1 MADIVIKNARVHNLR
16 GVDVTI
22 PRDSLTV
29 VTGLSGSG
37 KSSLAFDTLYAEG
50 QRRYVESLS
59 AYARQFLDRMQKP
72 DVEKIEGL
80 SPAISIEQRTTS
92 GNPRSIVA
100 TVTEI
105 HDYLRILYGS
115 IAVPHCPHCGR
126 PVTRQSAE
134 QIVEAIL
141 GACAPAALVPA
152 RGDAALVPSPSA
164 GASAAS
170 PLVRGANEHQAPS
183 TRSAQPTASTSEAKA
198 PSTRIII
205 YAPLVKGKK
214 GRHEETLSAVKRNG
228 FARVRIDGTI
238 YPVDELPEIDKKKA
252 HTIDVVVDRLAIS
265 AAPDATLRTRL
276 TDSVELALKTGKG
289 IMEVEWL
296 APAALVPSL
305 SAGAFAAPPLELSRG
320 KAALVQGAD
329 TKHQAPSTRSAQP
342 TASTR
347 SASPSATT
355 YSELNAC
362 VECGISFDEL
372 KARSFS
378 FNSPFG
384 ACPTCSGLGQLYY
397 FDEDLVVPDKS
408 LPLEEAIH
416 PWRRMGQ
423 MNILYHKELLAH
435 IAKQYKVKLSTPY
448 EKLPAK
454 FRHGLMHGFKDDLVL
469 PWRRVDRPFEG
480 VLASLQRRLDEAE
493 DDEMRAKFEAY
504 QSFRTCPDC
513 HGSRLRP
520 ESRAATVAGKS
531 IVEVMAMPVTEALE
545 FFKAMLVLTPS
556 ASASAASPLVPSP
569 SASASAASPLVL
581 TPSASASAASPLVLS
596 RGKAA
601 LVQGADK
608 HQAPGTSSAQPSAS
622 TLLPSA
628 KLAGLKDIIAEI
640 VRRLQFLLDVGLDYL
655 TLDRAASTLSGG
667 EMQRIRLAT
676 QIGSGL
682 TGVLYVLDEPTIG
695 LHPRDNERLISTLKG
710 LRDRGNTVVV
720 VEHDEEMMRAAD
732 YIVDLGP
739 GAGREG
745 GQVMYQGDFKGLLKA
760 KSLTADYLT
769 GRRRVVPSP
778 SVGASAPSALVPSPS
793 AGASAASPLV
803 LSRGKAALVQGAGKH
818 QAPSTRSAQPTASTK
833 FLTISGCAE
842 HNLKN
847 VTARFPVGAFT
858 VVTGVSGSGKS
869 TLVDET
875 LKRALLQKFYRAKD
889 VPGKYKKLSGW
900 ENFDKVVEIDQS
912 PIGRTPR
919 SNPATYVGFFSEIR
933 ELFARTES
941 ARARGYT
948 AGRFSFNVKGGRCE
962 TCGGDGL
969 QKLEMSFLPDI
980 YVTCDQCGGKRFN
993 AETLEVTYGGKNI
1006 ADVLEMTV
1014 AEGCEFFAKVPS
1026 LARKLQTLADVG
1038 LGYVALGQSATTLS
1052 GGEAQRIKLATEL
1065 SRRSTGRTLYLL
1077 DEPTTGL
1084 HFDDVAK
1091 LMKLLLRLRDQ
1102 GNTIIVIEHNLDVIR
1117 CADWI
1122 VDLGPGG
1129 GDAGG
1134 ELVCEGPVAAVKA
1147 CPCSATAKFI

>member
-1 MADIVIKNARVHNLR
+1 MSDISIHNAKVHNLK
-16 GVDVTI
+16 GIDVTI

-105 HDYLRILYGS
+105 HDYLRILYGA
-115 IAVPHCPHCGR
+115 IAVAHCPHCGK
-126 PVTRQSAE
+126 PVTKQSAE

-141 GACAPAALVPA
+141 GEWGTGNGE
-152 RGDAALVPSPSA
+152 RA
-164 GASAAS
+164 G
-170 PLVRGANEHQAPS
+170 GA
-183 TRSAQPTASTSEAKA
+183 K
-198 PSTRIII
+198 III

-214 GRHEETLSAVKRNG
+214 GRHEEPLAAVKRNG
-228 FARVRIDGTI
+228 FARVKIDGTI
-238 YPVDELPEIDKKKA
+238 YPVDELPALDKKKA
-252 HTIDVVVDRLAIS
+252 HTIDVVVDRLVIP
-265 AAPDATLRTRL
+265 AAPDAAFKTRL

-289 IMEVEWL
+289 IMEVERL
-296 APAALVPSL
+296 
-305 SAGAFAAPPLELSRG
+305 GNGER
-320 KAALVQGAD
+320 D
-329 TKHQAPSTRSAQP
+329 I
-342 TASTR
+342 
-347 SASPSATT
+347 

-362 VECGISFDEL
+362 PDCGISFDEL

-384 ACPTCSGLGQLYY
+384 ACPTCAGLGQLYY

-423 MNILYHKELLAH
+423 MNILYHKELLSQ
-435 IAKQYKVKLSTPY
+435 IAKQNKVKLSTPY

-454 FRHGLMHGFKDDLVL
+454 FRHGLMHGFKEDLVL

-513 HGSRLRP
+513 GGSRLRP

-545 FFKAMLVLTPS
+545 FFSAIQDYANGVVSDRGATLTDS
-556 ASASAASPLVPSP
+556 NRL
-569 SASASAASPLVL
+569 
-581 TPSASASAASPLVLS
+581 
-596 RGKAA
+596 
-601 LVQGADK
+601 
-608 HQAPGTSSAQPSAS
+608 H
-622 TLLPSA
+622 
-628 KLAGLKDIIAEI
+628 GLKDIIAEI

-720 VEHDEEMMRAAD
+720 VEHDEEMMRNAD

-745 GQVMYQGDFKGLLKA
+745 GKVMYQGDFKGLLKS

-769 GRRRVVPSP
+769 GRKRVVT
-778 SVGASAPSALVPSPS
+778 ADD
-793 AGASAASPLV
+793 
-803 LSRGKAALVQGAGKH
+803 R
-818 QAPSTRSAQPTASTK
+818 QPTVASRK
-833 FLTISGCAE
+833 SNGLSGDGCRLSKNSAYLTISGCTE

-847 VTARFPVGAFT
+847 ITARFPVGAFT

-875 LKRALLQKFYRAKD
+875 LKRALLQKFYHAKA
-889 VPGKYKKLSGW
+889 VPGKFKKLTGF
-900 ENFDKVVEIDQS
+900 ENFDKIVEIDQS

-933 ELFARTES
+933 ELFAKTES

-969 QKLEMSFLPDI
+969 QKLEMSFLPDV

-1026 LARKLQTLADVG
+1026 LARKLQTLVDVG

-1102 GNTIIVIEHNLDVIR
+1102 GNTIIVIEHNVDVMR

-1134 ELVCEGPVAAVKA
+1134 ELVCEGPISAIKA
-1147 CPCSATAKFI
+1147 CKSSITGRFL

>member
-1 MADIVIKNARVHNLR
+1 MDITIKNAKVHNLR
-16 GVDVTI
+16 GIDVTI

-115 IAVPHCPHCGR
+115 IAVAHCPHCGK
-126 PVTRQSAE
+126 PVVKQSAE
-134 QIVEAIL
+134 QIVGAIL
-141 GACAPAALVPA
+141 GE
-152 RGDAALVPSPSA
+152 RGT
-164 GASAAS
+164 GNGE
-170 PLVRGANEHQAPS
+170 R
-183 TRSAQPTASTSEAKA
+183 K
-198 PSTRIII
+198 III

-214 GRHEETLSAVKRNG
+214 GRHEEPLAAVKRNG
-228 FARVRIDGTI
+228 FARVRIDGAI
-238 YPVDELPEIDKKKA
+238 YPVDELPALDKKKA
-252 HTIDVVVDRLAIS
+252 HTIDVVVDRLVIP
-265 AAPDATLRTRL
+265 AAPDAAFKTRL

-289 IMEVEWL
+289 ILIVEWL
-296 APAALVPSL
+296 GDKG
-305 SAGAFAAPPLELSRG
+305 AGVSIE
-320 KAALVQGAD
+320 GAER
-329 TKHQAPSTRSAQP
+329 Q
-342 TASTR
+342 
-347 SASPSATT
+347 TT

-362 VECGISFDEL
+362 PDCGISFEEL

-384 ACPTCSGLGQLYY
+384 ACPTCAGLGQLYY
-397 FDEDLVVPDKS
+397 FDEDLVVPDKT

-423 MNILYHKELLAH
+423 MNILYHKELLSH

-513 HGSRLRP
+513 NGSRLRP

-545 FFKAMLVLTPS
+545 FFKNEFHSPTPTQDS
-556 ASASAASPLVPSP
+556 N
-569 SASASAASPLVL
+569 
-581 TPSASASAASPLVLS
+581 
-596 RGKAA
+596 
-601 LVQGADK
+601 
-608 HQAPGTSSAQPSAS
+608 S
-622 TLLPSA
+622 TLQLHSPTPTPFSNSS

-640 VRRLQFLLDVGLDYL
+640 ERRLQFLLDVGLDYL

-720 VEHDEEMMRAAD
+720 VEHDEEMMRNAD

-745 GQVMYQGDFKGLLKA
+745 GKVMYQGNFKGLLKS

-769 GRRRVVPSP
+769 GRKSITGSGESETV
-778 SVGASAPSALVPSPS
+778 VGARLRRDRGRLGEPSLPANN
-793 AGASAASPLV
+793 ASAASLP
-803 LSRGKAALVQGAGKH
+803 H
-818 QAPSTRSAQPTASTK
+818 C
-833 FLTISGCAE
+833 LTISGCTE

-847 VTARFPVGAFT
+847 ITARFPVGAFT

-889 VPGKYKKLSGW
+889 IPGKFKKLTGW

-933 ELFARTES
+933 ELFAKTES

-969 QKLEMSFLPDI
+969 QKLEMSFLPDV

-993 AETLEVTYGGKNI
+993 SETLEVTYGGKNI

-1026 LARKLQTLADVG
+1026 LARKLQTLVDVG
-1038 LGYVALGQSATTLS
+1038 LGYIALGQSATTLS

-1091 LMKLLLRLRDQ
+1091 LMKLLLRLRGQ
-1102 GNTIIVIEHNLDVIR
+1102 GNTIIVIEHNVDVMR

-1134 ELVCEGPVAAVKA
+1134 ELVCEGPIEAIKA
-1147 CPCSATAKFI
+1147 CKSSITGRFL

>member
-1 MADIVIKNARVHNLR
+1 MGDIVIKNAKVHNLR
-16 GVDVTI
+16 GIDVTI
-22 PRDSLTV
+22 PRNSLTV

-115 IAVPHCPHCGR
+115 IAVAHCPHCGK
-126 PVTRQSAE
+126 PVVKQSAE
-134 QIVEAIL
+134 QIVEAII
-141 GACAPAALVPA
+141 
-152 RGDAALVPSPSA
+152 RGQES
-164 GASAAS
+164 G
-170 PLVRGANEHQAPS
+170 VRGQEG
-183 TRSAQPTASTSEAKA
+183 RK
-198 PSTRIII
+198 III

-214 GRHEETLSAVKRNG
+214 GRHEEPLASVKRNG

-238 YPVDELPEIDKKKA
+238 YPVDELPALDKKKA
-252 HTIDVVVDRLAIS
+252 HTIDVVIDRLAIP
-265 AAPDATLRTRL
+265 AEPDAAFRTRI

-289 IMEVEWL
+289 ILIVEWL
-296 APAALVPSL
+296 GDKGSGVSTE
-305 SAGAFAAPPLELSRG
+305 GAER
-320 KAALVQGAD
+320 Q
-329 TKHQAPSTRSAQP
+329 
-342 TASTR
+342 
-347 SASPSATT
+347 TT

-362 VECGISFDEL
+362 PDCGISFDEL

-384 ACPTCSGLGQLYY
+384 ACPTCAGLGQLYY

-423 MNILYHKELLAH
+423 MNILYHRELLAQ

-454 FRHGLMHGFKDDLVL
+454 FRHGLMHGFKEDLVL

-513 HGSRLRP
+513 GGSRLRP

-545 FFKAMLVLTPS
+545 FFKEKFHSPTPTKDS
-556 ASASAASPLVPSP
+556 N
-569 SASASAASPLVL
+569 
-581 TPSASASAASPLVLS
+581 
-596 RGKAA
+596 
-601 LVQGADK
+601 
-608 HQAPGTSSAQPSAS
+608 S
-622 TLLPSA
+622 TLQLHSPTPTPLSNSSA

-720 VEHDEEMMRAAD
+720 VEHDEEMMRNAD

-745 GQVMYQGDFKGLLKA
+745 GKVMYQGNFKGLLKS

-769 GRRRVVPSP
+769 GRKK
-778 SVGASAPSALVPSPS
+778 VGVQSSSWREEAKNSTLQLKTPTPFSNSN
-793 AGASAASPLV
+793 
-803 LSRGKAALVQGAGKH
+803 SRLQLK
-818 QAPSTRSAQPTASTK
+818 S
-833 FLTISGCAE
+833 LTISGCTE

-847 VTARFPVGAFT
+847 ITAHFPVGAFT

-875 LKRALLQKFYRAKD
+875 LKRALLQKFYHAKD
-889 VPGKYKKLSGW
+889 IPGKFKKLTGW

-933 ELFARTES
+933 DLFAKTES

-969 QKLEMSFLPDI
+969 QKLEMSFLPDV

-1026 LARKLQTLADVG
+1026 LARKLQTLLDVG
-1038 LGYVALGQSATTLS
+1038 LGYIALGQSATTLS

-1102 GNTIIVIEHNLDVIR
+1102 GNTIIVIEHNIDVIR

-1134 ELVCEGPVAAVKA
+1134 ELVCEGPLETVKA
-1147 CPCSATAKFI
+1147 CPRSVTAKFL

>member
-1 MADIVIKNARVHNLR
+1 
-16 GVDVTI
+16 
-22 PRDSLTV
+22 
-29 VTGLSGSG
+29 
-37 KSSLAFDTLYAEG
+37 
-50 QRRYVESLS
+50 
-59 AYARQFLDRMQKP
+59 MQKP

-115 IAVPHCPHCGR
+115 IAVAHCPHCGK
-126 PVTRQSAE
+126 PVVKQSAE

-141 GACAPAALVPA
+141 GSK
-152 RGDAALVPSPSA
+152 GS
-164 GASAAS
+164 G
-170 PLVRGANEHQAPS
+170 VRSQESGG
-183 TRSAQPTASTSEAKA
+183 K
-198 PSTRIII
+198 III

-214 GRHEETLSAVKRNG
+214 GRHEEPLAAVKRNG

-238 YPVDELPEIDKKKA
+238 YPVDELPALDKKKA
-252 HTIDVVVDRLAIS
+252 HTIDVVVDRLVIPV
-265 AAPDATLRTRL
+265 APDAAFKTRL

-289 IMEVEWL
+289 ILIVEWL
-296 APAALVPSL
+296 GDKGSGVSTEGARRESEIL
-305 SAGAFAAPPLELSRG
+305 SGAERKEP
-320 KAALVQGAD
+320 KARDAERQ
-329 TKHQAPSTRSAQP
+329 
-342 TASTR
+342 
-347 SASPSATT
+347 TT

-362 VECGISFDEL
+362 PDCGISFEEL

-384 ACPTCSGLGQLYY
+384 ACPTCAGLGQLYY
-397 FDEDLVVPDKS
+397 FDEDLVVPDKT

-423 MNILYHKELLAH
+423 MNILYHKELLSH
-435 IAKQYKVKLSTPY
+435 IAKQYMVKLSTPY

-513 HGSRLRP
+513 GGSRLRP

-545 FFKAMLVLTPS
+545 FFKNEFHSPTPTQDS
-556 ASASAASPLVPSP
+556 N
-569 SASASAASPLVL
+569 
-581 TPSASASAASPLVLS
+581 
-596 RGKAA
+596 
-601 LVQGADK
+601 
-608 HQAPGTSSAQPSAS
+608 S
-622 TLLPSA
+622 TLQLHSPTPTPFSNSS

-640 VRRLQFLLDVGLDYL
+640 ERRLQFLLDVGLDYL

-720 VEHDEEMMRAAD
+720 VEHDEEMMRNAD

-745 GQVMYQGDFKGLLKA
+745 GKVMYQGNFKGLLKS

-769 GRRRVVPSP
+769 GRKKVGVQSSSWREEAKNSTLQLHSP
-778 SVGASAPSALVPSPS
+778 TPTPFSNSN
-793 AGASAASPLV
+793 
-803 LSRGKAALVQGAGKH
+803 SRLQLK
-818 QAPSTRSAQPTASTK
+818 T
-833 FLTISGCAE
+833 LTISGCTE

-847 VTARFPVGAFT
+847 ITARFPVGAFT

-889 VPGKYKKLSGW
+889 IPGKFKKLTGW

-933 ELFARTES
+933 ELFAKTES

-969 QKLEMSFLPDI
+969 QKLEMSFLPDV

-993 AETLEVTYGGKNI
+993 SETLEVTYGGKNI

-1026 LARKLQTLADVG
+1026 LARKLQTLVDVG
-1038 LGYVALGQSATTLS
+1038 LGYIALGQSATTLS

-1102 GNTIIVIEHNLDVIR
+1102 GNTIIVIEHNVDVMR

-1134 ELVCEGPVAAVKA
+1134 ELVCEGPIEAIKA
-1147 CPCSATAKFI
+1147 CKSSITGRFL